1 MSKLLNF
8 TLISF
13 FSYLSILSNTSDWLE
28 TYFESFPNF
37 PKEGVTFRWYS
48 KLLKDPEALD
58 QVIEIFKEEFKNRQI
73 DAIAALDSRGFI
85 FGSLLAAKLRLPLVV
100 LRKPGKLPGNV
111 EKIEYS
117 LEYGSASFVLE
128 PARIGSME
136 KFLIVDDILA
146 TGGTAAAA
154 ETLIKKLG
162 GVVEGFACLL
172 ELGALRGRDK
182 IQTEVFS
189 IIIEP

>member
-8 TLISF
+8 ALISSF
-13 FSYLSILSNTSDWLE
+13 LYLSIFSNTSDWLQ
-28 TYFESFPNF
+28 TYLESFPNF
-37 PKEGVTFRWYS
+37 PKKGVTFRWYS
-48 KLLKDPEALD
+48 KLLKDPDALD
-58 QVIEIFKEEFKNRQI
+58 RVIEIFKEEFKNRPI

-117 LEYGSASFVLE
+117 LEYGSASFELE
-128 PARIGSME
+128 PARVRSME
-136 KFLIVDDILA
+136 RFLIVDDILA

-172 ELGALRGRDK
+172 ELGALEGRNK

-189 IIIEP
+189 ILIEP

>member
-1 MSKLLNF
+1 MTF
-8 TLISF
+8 
-13 FSYLSILSNTSDWLE
+13 LSI
-28 TYFESFPNF
+28 
-37 PKEGVTFRWYS
+37 
-48 KLLKDPEALD
+48 
-58 QVIEIFKEEFKNRQI
+58 IFKEEFKNRPI

-117 LEYGSASFVLE
+117 LEYGSASFELE
-128 PARIGSME
+128 PARVRSME
-136 KFLIVDDILA
+136 RFLIVDDILA

-172 ELGALRGRDK
+172 ELGALEGRNK

-189 IIIEP
+189 ILIEP

>member
-8 TLISF
+8 ALISSF
-13 FSYLSILSNTSDWLE
+13 LYLSIFSNTSDWLQ
-28 TYFESFPNF
+28 TYLESFPNF
-37 PKEGVTFRWYS
+37 PKKGVTFRWYS
-48 KLLKDPEALD
+48 KLLKDPDALD
-58 QVIEIFKEEFKNRQI
+58 RVIEIFKEEFKNRPI

-117 LEYGSASFVLE
+117 LEYGSASFELE
-128 PARIGSME
+128 TARVGSME
-136 KFLIVDDILA
+136 RFLIVDDILA

-172 ELGALRGRDK
+172 ELGALEGRNK

-189 IIIEP
+189 ILIEP

>member
-8 TLISF
+8 ALISSF
-13 FSYLSILSNTSDWLE
+13 LYLSIFSNTSDWLQ
-28 TYFESFPNF
+28 TYLESFPNF
-37 PKEGVTFRWYS
+37 PKKGVTFRWYS
-48 KLLKDPEALD
+48 KLLKDPDALD
-58 QVIEIFKEEFKNRQI
+58 RVIEIFKEEFKNRPI

-117 LEYGSASFVLE
+117 LEYGSASFELE
-128 PARIGSME
+128 PARVRSME
-136 KFLIVDDILA
+136 RFLIVDDILA

-172 ELGALRGRDK
+172 ELGALKGRNK

-189 IIIEP
+189 ILIEP

>member
-8 TLISF
+8 ALISSF
-13 FSYLSILSNTSDWLE
+13 LYLSIFSNTSDWLQ
-28 TYFESFPNF
+28 TYLESFPNF
-37 PKEGVTFRWYS
+37 PKKGVTFRWYS
-48 KLLKDPEALD
+48 KLLKDPDALD
-58 QVIEIFKEEFKNRQI
+58 RVIEIFKEEFKNRPI

-117 LEYGSASFVLE
+117 LEYGSASFELE
-128 PARIGSME
+128 PARVGSME
-136 KFLIVDDILA
+136 RFLIVDDILA

-172 ELGALRGRDK
+172 ELGALEGRNK

-189 IIIEP
+189 ILIEP